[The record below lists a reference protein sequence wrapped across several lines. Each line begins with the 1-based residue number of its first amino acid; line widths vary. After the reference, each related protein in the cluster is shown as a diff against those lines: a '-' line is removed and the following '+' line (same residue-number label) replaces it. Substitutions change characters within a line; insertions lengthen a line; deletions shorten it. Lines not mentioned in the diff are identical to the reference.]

1 MPSGK
6 IDRIGSHEDVDTY
19 GTLFV
24 PQICCSSLN
33 FCFQFVFDFVWSAQ
47 LHELACML
55 MTAVTLRELPTAEED
70 RVGVDQHHGSLC

>member
-6 IDRIGSHEDVDTY
+6 IDRIGCHEGVDTY
-19 GTLFV
+19 GTPFV
-24 PQICCSSLN
+24 PRSSLN
-33 FCFQFVFDFVWSAQ
+33 FCFQFVFDFIWSAQ